1 MLVTLRRVALGMLAV
16 ALAAVTFVVGLYIG
30 AIAVDVS
37 GCPWL
42 IDDERFC
49 KSGWESE
56 ASWVIGVVAYA
67 VMIGGPLLS
76 LVGVPFVATR
86 RHRRR
91 GECRP

>member
-1 MLVTLRRVALGMLAV
+1 M

-30 AIAVDVS
+30 LVAVDVS

-42 IDDERFC
+42 IDDERSC

-67 VMIGGPLLS
+67 VMIGGPPLAGWCS
-76 LVGVPFVATR
+76 LHSHAETSSAR
-86 RHRRR
+86 
-91 GECRP
+91 